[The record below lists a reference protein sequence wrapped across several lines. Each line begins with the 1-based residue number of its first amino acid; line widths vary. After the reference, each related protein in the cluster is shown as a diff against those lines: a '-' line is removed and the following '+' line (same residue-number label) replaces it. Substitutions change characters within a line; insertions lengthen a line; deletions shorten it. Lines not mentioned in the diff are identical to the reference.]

1 MLRDA
6 LMAGLVRLQRSTGA
20 TDEWQ
25 LRADNER
32 QQRGLPPFLPRRRKS
47 APSPSRTSVSSAAFV
62 VMGGIRT
69 FTAPVTN
76 GSNAQETDSANLQ
89 TVLRHAAA
97 RHRSSAQ
104 FV

>member
-6 LMAGLVRLQRSTGA
+6 LMAGLVRLQRGTGA

-25 LRADNER
+25 LRADNDG

-62 VMGGIRT
+62 VMGGKRSLAARARSILAL
-69 FTAPVTN
+69 FESEP
-76 GSNAQETDSANLQ
+76 SNATAIARWSS
-89 TVLRHAAA
+89 HAQ
-97 RHRSSAQ
+97 RRRRD
-104 FV
+104 